1 MATFADLKRQTEF
14 SLPENP
20 EKKYVKIGGGL
31 AAEVGNAPGTPRN
44 LKQVKAEA
52 EVLIDDD

>member
-31 AAEVGNAPGTPRN
+31 AAEVGNKPGTPRS
-44 LKQVKAEA
+44 LVQVKESATVILED
-52 EVLIDDD
+52 E

>member
-1 MATFADLKRQTEF
+1 MATFSDLKKRMEF

-31 AAEVGNAPGTPRN
+31 AAEVGNAPGTPRV
-44 LKQVKAEA
+44 LAQVKEDA